1 MTWRSGEAD
10 AEWDCS
16 LGSGFSERST
26 VIRAEYGSTGRDS
39 ITLLHSSLGR
49 RELGSVCSWK
59 DLSERP
65 DRLQKL
71 GLQVFFFFLEERC
84 ARVSLGVLSVLSVRL
99 DFTSV
104 PLKDS
109 KANVLASQP
118 IKSKLL

>member
-1 MTWRSGEAD
+1 MK
-10 AEWDCS
+10 
-16 LGSGFSERST
+16 
-26 VIRAEYGSTGRDS
+26 GRIVS
-39 ITLLHSSLGR
+39 R
-49 RELGSVCSWK
+49 NWAYRFV
-59 DLSERP
+59 
-65 DRLQKL
+65 
-71 GLQVFFFFLEERC
+71 FFFLEERC